1 MRIIELDAAGCKT
14 PKQFAAALRDAI
26 EALPGHGSSVESFV
40 DSMIFGTMSNV
51 APPYTVRVT
60 NLETA
65 EVEAFAHRLAEAL
78 GQARLENRTRRGE
91 DVEVVLRIVG

>member
-1 MRIIELDAAGCKT
+1 MRIIELDASGCAT
-14 PKQFAAALRDAI
+14 PKQFAAALREAI

-60 NLETA
+60 GLAGET
-65 EVEAFAHRLAEAL
+65 EKFAQRLAGAL
-78 GQARLENRTRRGE
+78 GQARLEHRTRSGE
-91 DVEVVLRIVG
+91 DIEVVLQIAR